1 MDNEIRLNKRGF
13 FNLCKDVKKCDS
25 HKRVR
30 IQKKA
35 VAEGKGII
43 GSPHL

>member
-13 FNLCKDVKKCDS
+13 FSLCKDVKSVTHIREFKYIKDCC
-25 HKRVR
+25 RG
-30 IQKKA
+30 
-35 VAEGKGII
+35 EGII